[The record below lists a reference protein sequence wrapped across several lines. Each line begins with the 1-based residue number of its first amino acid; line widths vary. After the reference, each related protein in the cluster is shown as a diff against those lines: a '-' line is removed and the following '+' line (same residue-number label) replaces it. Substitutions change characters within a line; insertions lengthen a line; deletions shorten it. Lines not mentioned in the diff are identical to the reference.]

1 MVNIVI
7 YDDNFNRRESLKIL
21 LESVED
27 FNVTGL
33 FTNCNAVQAD
43 MNQLHPHIVLMDIQ
57 MPETDGIQGVKIIN
71 EYFPDI
77 KVIMQTVFEDDDKIF
92 DAIRFGAC
100 GYILKKAA
108 PEKIIDAIRE
118 AMLGGSPMTP
128 SIATKVLGYF
138 RKQETQRPELY
149 GLSEREKEILQQ
161 LVDGKSYKMV
171 AEQLNISYHTV
182 NSHVKKIYEKLQVHS
197 VGEAVSKAIQQRII

>member
-27 FNVTGL
+27 FNVTGQ

>member
-27 FNVTGL
+27 FNVTGQ
-33 FTNCNAVQAD
+33 FTNCNEVQAD
-43 MNQLHPHIVLMDIQ
+43 MNQLHPQIVLMDIQ

>member
-1 MVNIVI
+1 MVEIVI

-21 LESVED
+21 LESVND
-27 FNVTGL
+27 FRVTGL
-33 FTNCNAVQAD
+33 FTNCNEVKTE
-43 MNQLHPHIVLMDIQ
+43 MEKLHPQIVLMDIQ
-57 MPETDGIQGVKIIN
+57 MPETDGIQGVRIIN

-118 AMLGGSPMTP
+118 ALLGGSPMTP

-138 RKQETQRPELY
+138 RKQQTQRPELY
-149 GLSEREKEILQQ
+149 GLSERETEILQQ

-182 NSHVKKIYEKLQVHS
+182 NSHIKKIYEKLQVHS
-197 VGEAVSKAIQQRII
+197 VGEAVSKAIQQKII

>member
-1 MVNIVI
+1 
-7 YDDNFNRRESLKIL
+7 
-21 LESVED
+21 
-27 FNVTGL
+27 
-33 FTNCNAVQAD
+33 
-43 MNQLHPHIVLMDIQ
+43 
-57 MPETDGIQGVKIIN
+57 
-71 EYFPDI
+71 
-77 KVIMQTVFEDDDKIF
+77 
-92 DAIRFGAC
+92 
-100 GYILKKAA
+100 
-108 PEKIIDAIRE
+108 
-118 AMLGGSPMTP
+118 MLGGSPMTP